1 MLSVERKSE
10 RFFGDIE
17 NIDIS
22 YIKLPLYRFRTVDNM
37 DIEKMA
43 QSIKMHGL
51 LQPLVV
57 RPTKEEDN
65 FFEVVAGCTRFLA
78 CKYLHWRK
86 VMCNVIHLN
95 EIQTFEAGLIENLE
109 RKSISPLDEAKAF
122 KRYVVDNGWGS
133 VSELASKIGKSSSYI
148 TKRMSLL
155 DLPADVQESIK
166 KSELKPSTAEEI
178 NTVKDPEK
186 QSQLAELIV
195 KRHLTT
201 MKARELIKKEE
212 QDPFYCEN
220 SEILEVRSELQPFN
234 KAIVAL
240 RLAMSKI
247 AAVIEDEEGTYD
259 NDNDGSGEKHEGEMN
274 NIFVNELL
282 MYHKRLLHEQIDNLM
297 RAKKKYSK
305 NIYLFRKMDSSRA

>member
-1 MLSVERKSE
+1 MLSIERKSE

-22 YIKLPLYRFRTVDNM
+22 YIKLPSYRFRTVDNM

-51 LQPLVV
+51 LQPIIV

-259 NDNDGSGEKHEGEMN
+259 NDNGSGEKHEGEMN

-305 NIYLFRKMDSSRA
+305 NIYRYQKMINV